1 MLNLKSRDPMISGS
15 QLYDY
20 SNCPRLVFLDV
31 HGDISER
38 DEPNAFVQMLRDHGN
53 AHENAVVAELQVL
66 DLSELDDASREQE
79 TLAAMRRGAPLIY
92 GGRMTHNGLVGEPDL
107 LERRGNGYIPGDIK
121 SGLGLD
127 EFDSGD
133 KPKEHYAFQVAHYV
147 RILEDMGLSDGTR
160 ETFIIGRDGQR
171 TPYILQE
178 PIGVR
183 NPVTWWD
190 SYQNALQAVT
200 GLVSG
205 ATPSRSALS
214 ATCKLCHW
222 HSKCKRECIDNDDLT
237 LIAELGRSKRDAMM
251 GTIPTVSALA
261 ASNPSTF
268 ITANG
273 KKTIFPGIGP
283 DTLAKFHE
291 RAKLLNTPGAKP
303 YLKQAINLPVAAKEV
318 FFDIEADP
326 MHNIVY
332 LHGFVERPHGQPA
345 GAKFIASYAEGLAQ
359 SDEEAAFAEAW
370 GYLSARVQDSVVYYY
385 SPYER
390 TSYKKLADKYPSVCS
405 VDDVAVL
412 FALPNII
419 DLYTDVVRKYTEWPT
434 YDQSIKTLAKHLG
447 FNWRDTHPSGAASIE
462 WFNRWVESRDPAIKQ
477 RILDYNE
484 DDCLATGVVV
494 DGVRSLVVPN

>member
-1 MLNLKSRDPMISGS
+1 MISGS

-20 SNCPRLVFLDV
+20 SNCPYLVFLDA
-31 HGDISER
+31 HGDLSER

-53 AHENAVVAELQVL
+53 THEDAIVARLQVL
-66 DLSELDDASREQE
+66 DLSDLNDSAREQE
-79 TLAAMRRGAPLIY
+79 TLAAMRRGVPLIY
-92 GGRMTHNGLVGEPDL
+92 SGRMTHNGLVGEPDL

-121 SGLGLD
+121 SGSGLE

-133 KPKEHYAFQVAHYV
+133 KLKEHYAFQVAHYV
-147 RILEDMGLSDGTR
+147 HILEAMGLSDGSR
-160 ETFIIGRDGQR
+160 EAFIISRDGQP
-171 TPYILQE
+171 TSYLLHE

-190 SYQNALQAVT
+190 NYQNALQAVT

-205 ATPSRSALS
+205 AASSRSALS

-222 HSKCKRECIDNDDLT
+222 YSKCKQECIDNDDLT
-237 LIAELGRSKRDAMM
+237 LIAELGRSKRDVMM
-251 GTIPTVSALA
+251 CTIPTVSALA
-261 ASNPSTF
+261 ASNPATF

-283 DTLAKFHE
+283 DTLVKFHE
-291 RAKLLNTPGAKP
+291 RAKLLKTQGAKP
-303 YLKQAINLPVAAKEV
+303 YLKQAITLLVAAKEV

-326 MHNIVY
+326 IHDIVY

-345 GAKFIASYAEGLAQ
+345 RAKFIASYAEGLTQ

-390 TSYKKLADKYPSVCS
+390 TAYKKLAGKYPSVCG
-405 VDDVAVL
+405 VDEVVAL
-412 FALPNII
+412 FALPNMI
-419 DLYTDVVRKYTEWPT
+419 DLYTDVVRKHTEWPT
-434 YDQSIKTLAKHLG
+434 YDQSIKTLAKYLG

-494 DGVRSLVVPN
+494 DGVWSITQGGR